1 MSLSNSTLTAL
12 QNVGAAAFT
21 ADEKLKK
28 EVKEYAGRVHAA
40 IAKNPYNLGN
50 DTLIENWKVAARL
63 SHTLAG
69 IEEELNKVYQV
80 ASQLIDDDQ
89 LSVRD
94 VPALAAP
101 TRSAGKGIT
110 KKVAAKTATV
120 KVKMKKK
127 SVKLASKTV
136 AVQADLTATDVVAK
150 PKKNAAT
157 KKTKVSKPKATGT
170 SGKAT
175 APSSNSDK
183 LFSYFERTLS
193 PSEFSAVSQTA
204 VAKETGIPLG
214 SMTAAIKKLIETGR
228 VTAAPDG
235 KLKLASSQSPVLA

>member
-1 MSLSNSTLTAL
+1 MSLSHSTLTAL
-12 QNVGAAAFT
+12 QKVGAAAFT

-28 EVKEYAGRVHAA
+28 EVKEYADRVHAA
-40 IAKNPYNLGN
+40 IAKNPYNLDN
-50 DTLIENWKVAARL
+50 DTLIENWKVSARL

-69 IEEELNKVYQV
+69 IEEELNKVYQI

-110 KKVAAKTATV
+110 KKVAARTPTV

-136 AVQADLTATDVVAK
+136 AVPLE
-150 PKKNAAT
+150 
-157 KKTKVSKPKATGT
+157 
-170 SGKAT
+170 
-175 APSSNSDK
+175 APSGRRGCGHTPALALHHAKGRS
-183 LFSYFERTLS
+183 S
-193 PSEFSAVSQTA
+193 PR
-204 VAKETGIPLG
+204 PC
-214 SMTAAIKKLIETGR
+214 GR
-228 VTAAPDG
+228 GWV
-235 KLKLASSQSPVLA
+235 